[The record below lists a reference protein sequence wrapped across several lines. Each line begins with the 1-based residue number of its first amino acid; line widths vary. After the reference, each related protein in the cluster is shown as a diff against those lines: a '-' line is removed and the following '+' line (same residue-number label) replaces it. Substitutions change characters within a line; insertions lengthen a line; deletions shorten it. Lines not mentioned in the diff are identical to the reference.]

1 MLRVQEY
8 PGDKILFDID
18 HSFLNNY
25 LTAHLEAIH
34 PHTNSAASITSMA
47 MVENSDVDG

>member
-8 PGDKILFDID
+8 SGDKILFDID

-34 PHTNSAASITSMA
+34 AQSNSAASITSMA
-47 MVENSDVDG
+47 MVEDSGVDG